1 MNYHQGD
8 EDYSASEEGEREF
21 CRCNRRLTGSTLFDS
36 PKVTLANELSPEI
49 ELLSLDGVAFFKIC
63 SGRVVSRTS
72 VERPDAESSSCLIGE
87 SAESDEVGGFLG
99 ADAEV
104 SKSSNRGNLVSAASI
119 SSKGGSG

>member
-1 MNYHQGD
+1 MNYRQGD
-8 EDYSASEEGEREF
+8 KDYSASEKGEREF
-21 CRCNRRLTGSTLFDS
+21 RRCNRRLVGSTLFDS
-36 PKVTLANELSPEI
+36 PEVTLANELSPEI
-49 ELLSLDGVAFFKIC
+49 ELLSLYGVAFFEIC

-72 VERPDAESSSCLIGE
+72 VERPDAESPSCLIGE